1 MPDVPRWSARSRS
14 GRLIMPD
21 DTILC
26 GRPGSSY
33 CVTVGDYKAWENEVD
48 SGWSKK
54 PEFIRR
60 RLFERYID
68 PVKALDRHPDTKIRK
83 NGFYIMAVSC
93 LLIET
98 LVSYWRGW
106 KTTEPFKEASGK
118 QIKGRSAKAFK
129 IFFRV
134 SKRFGAFRSTKFYK
148 HIRCGILHQGE
159 TTDGWTVERS
169 GALFDG
175 ANRINATLF
184 HLELMRTIKDYED
197 LLRNPPAGTK
207 WRNNFDKKMQAV
219 IQNCR

>member
-1 MPDVPRWSARSRS
+1 MS
-14 GRLIMPD
+14 D

-26 GRPGSSY
+26 GKPGSSY
-33 CVTVGDYKAWENEVD
+33 CVTVGDYKAWAIEAD

-68 PVKALDRHPDTKIRK
+68 PVKALDRHPDTKICK

-106 KTTEPFKEASGK
+106 STTESSRDVHGR
-118 QIKGRSAKAFK
+118 QIKGKSAKAFK
-129 IFFRV
+129 LFFRV
-134 SKRFGAFRSTKFYK
+134 SSRFGAFRSTKFYK
-148 HIRCGILHQGE
+148 HIRCGVLHQGE
-159 TTDGWTVERS
+159 ATGGWLVERS

-175 ANRINATLF
+175 TNRVNATRF
-184 HLELMRTIKDYED
+184 HSELMRTIKDYER
-197 LLRNPPAGTK
+197 LLSNPPPGTR
-207 WRNNFDKKMQAV
+207 WRSNFDKKMQAV
-219 IQNCR
+219 IHNCE